1 MKLINVNYDLGMN
14 YFETGYNALALTH
27 FEKCLETYKLLYE
40 KPGEQFSN
48 ILYKIALSLKKLKKF
63 DMC

>member
-1 MKLINVNYDLGMN
+1 MN

-27 FEKCLETYKLLYE
+27 FEKCLETYKILYE